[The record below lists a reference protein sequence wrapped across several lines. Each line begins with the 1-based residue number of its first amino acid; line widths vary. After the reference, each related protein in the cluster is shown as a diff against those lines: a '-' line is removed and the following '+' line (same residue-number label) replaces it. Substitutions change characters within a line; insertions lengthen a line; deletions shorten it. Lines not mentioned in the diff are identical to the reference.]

1 MSMWLN
7 TLKNL
12 FSKPA
17 TRLYPAVPAALA
29 EDTRGRIVYQMDK
42 CIFCGLCERR
52 CPTNAITMDKA
63 NKRQIVSRARCIAC
77 GVCVE
82 NCPTDAI
89 DMRREYAPP
98 STAPELHVYSTTLT
112 EHQYTVLSLPPFE
125 RGRGPPRPPSPP
137 PEGAPKAK
145 AEVGGEEGRITL
157 DSPASSIM
165 SIRVLTLYE
174 DDTVRKA
181 LQIMVNQKIGG
192 LPVVD
197 INFKALGIITGT
209 DVARA
214 AGKEKDGI
222 LAFLF
227 PKDGKK
233 SDVAE
238 EARLRRT
245 MDKPVRE
252 IMTSPV
258 ITASPTTAL
267 RDIAANMGKNAFDRV
282 PIADPDGRI
291 VGIVTRRDIL
301 RAIASSIDACP
312 S

>member
-1 MSMWLN
+1 MSMWMN

-17 TRLYPAVPAALA
+17 TRLYPAVPAAIA
-29 EDTRGRIVYQMDK
+29 EDTRGRIVYEMGR

-112 EHQYTVLSLPPFE
+112 EHQFTVLSLPPFE
-125 RGRGPPRPPSPP
+125 RGKGPPRPPSPP
-137 PEGAPKAK
+137 SEGAPVAIPGK
-145 AEVGGEEGRITL
+145 GGEEGRITL
-157 DSPASSIM
+157 DSPASAIM
-165 SIRVLTLYE
+165 STRVLTLYE

-197 INFKALGIITGT
+197 VNFKVLGIVTGT
-209 DVARA
+209 DVAKA

-233 SDVAE
+233 SDTAQE
-238 EARLRRT
+238 QRLRKT
-245 MDKPVRE
+245 MDMPVHE
-252 IMTSPV
+252 IMTSPA
-258 ITASPTTAL
+258 ITVPPDTPL
-267 RDIAANMGKNAFDRV
+267 REIAAVMGKNAFDRV
-282 PIADPDGRI
+282 PIVNSDGRL

-301 RAIASSIDACP
+301 RAIAASIEACP
-312 S
+312 P